1 MVETDKTKIQKITKE
16 WDTVIGDI
24 KDLIKKK
31 KVERRVIA
39 STKEGQDFRSR
50 SGRDKKASKRTRA
63 VETTYST

>member
-31 KVERRVIA
+31 RL
-39 STKEGQDFRSR
+39 
-50 SGRDKKASKRTRA
+50 RDES
-63 VETTYST
+63 